1 MQLKE
6 PHLCGVVQFI
16 ANTIFPSFQCFILYI
31 YILVE
36 RGSDGLR
43 VTYWYHRQFVESAKE
58 RYCKDEETVKL
69 MHATVAEYFI
79 GTWSDGILGCFY
91 RFVF

>member
-1 MQLKE
+1 MW
-6 PHLCGVVQFI
+6 CGAIHCEHHISLISVLYLV
-16 ANTIFPSFQCFILYI
+16 YI

-91 RFVF
+91 SFVF